1 MSKCYHN
8 TDSEENIA
16 LTKQNKKAK
25 SLSYLLRRKLKV
37 RCNWWL
43 AHHMH
48 IKKLKKIVKVRVKW
62 L

>member
-48 IKKLKKIVKVRVKW
+48 IKNKFKKIS
-62 L
+62 